1 MSWCYVDPC
10 ECQLEV
16 PPKTSSYLPKARGNG
31 KPIYFSY
38 AACGAEDEYT
48 KGNEEACVNQDV
60 ESNCTKLPRSTD
72 SPVPGGKALFLPF
85 PNSQISQKEV
95 TFPELGEVFLT

>member
-60 ESNCTKLPRSTD
+60 ESNCTKLPRSTW
-72 SPVPGGKALFLPF
+72 GLT
-85 PNSQISQKEV
+85 
-95 TFPELGEVFLT
+95 TFPEFGEVPQQIEAKFRHIIY